1 MLVNNVGTE
10 DGEMRKKAGE
20 MMVSLGHRPDSAPL
34 LEVNH
39 LLEEILLRLHPL
51 PSSLP
56 RASLVSHRWRR
67 LVSDPGFFR
76 RFRLHHRRNPPHL
89 GFFDRDSHDLH
100 FVPALEA
107 PDRVPPGRF
116 SLQFDEGDKFH
127 LLGSRHGLVLILQPS
142 QKQLLVWDPITA
154 DQHHIDLPPG
164 FAGPVSAIKV
174 HGAVLRA
181 AGGAQHFQVV
191 LVDADADDPHHS
203 RVLACVYLSETGVW
217 GDLISAP
224 LPPMLPSSNRVVFVY
239 PAKPAVLV
247 ENSLYWI
254 LDGDLVGILKFDLER
269 KSIAIIQPPVDVLT
283 KSKYQY
289 AVVRTEG
296 GGLGFLFLSR
306 SQYNA
311 QLWKRKTNHDGVA
324 SWVLERTIELEKLLS
339 LNSAARV
346 NLCVRGFAEDN
357 NVLFLGTPI
366 GVFMIHIESLQFKKL
381 PDHRLVS
388 CNHSFESVYA
398 AGNNSPLT
406 LYTFQIKTN

>member
-1 MLVNNVGTE
+1 MQVNNVRTE
-10 DGEMRKKAGE
+10 DGEMRKKTGE
-20 MMVSLGHRPDSAPL
+20 MTVSLGHRPDSPPLPLL
-34 LEVNH
+34 LEVDH

-89 GFFDRDSHDLH
+89 GFFDVDSHDLH
-100 FVPALEA
+100 FVPALDA

-116 SLQFDEGDKFH
+116 SLQFNEGDKFH
-127 LLGSRHGLVLILQPS
+127 LLGSRHGLVLVLQPPR
-142 QKQLLVWDPITA
+142 KQLLVWDPITA
-154 DQHHIDLPPG
+154 DQHHINLPPG
-164 FAGPVSAIKV
+164 FAGPVFAI
-174 HGAVLRA
+174 HGAVLRDA
-181 AGGAQHFQVV
+181 VYAQHFQVV
-191 LVDADADDPHHS
+191 LVDVEAEDPHHS
-203 RVLACVYLSETGVW
+203 RVLACVYSSETGVW

-224 LPPMLPSSNRVVFVY
+224 LPPMVPSSNRVVFVY
-239 PAKPAVLV
+239 PTKPAVLV

-254 LDGDLVGILKFDLER
+254 LDGDLVGILEFDLER
-269 KSIAIIQPPVDVLT
+269 KSIAVIQPPVDVLT

-289 AVVRTEG
+289 TVVRTEG
-296 GGLGFLFLSR
+296 GGLGFLFVSR

-311 QLWKRKTNHDGVA
+311 QLWKRKTNLDGVA

-339 LNSAARV
+339 LNSGARV

-381 PDHRLVS
+381 PDHTLVS

-398 AGNNSPLT
+398 AV
-406 LYTFQIKTN
+406 